1 MTISLPIQGNGFV
14 LREFHQSDAKNLADI
29 EFDPDV
35 KRFLAVPAKAK
46 DKWTEELRSLGIR
59 GWVIQVDGQTA
70 GCASLGRAKRK
81 GDGELRIVIGRAFWG
96 QALGTKVASLLIQI
110 AFEQLAA
117 KTIIGVVHPEN
128 KASLRLLHLFRF
140 RRRGVVQDPEPL
152 WQRGHLIYRL
162 TRKAYS
168 TSVAGKSN
176 GGEQLVPPHM
186 KN

>member
-35 KRFLAVPAKAK
+35 KRFLAVPAKSK
-46 DKWTEELRSLGIR
+46 VKWTEELRR
-59 GWVIQVDGQTA
+59 
-70 GCASLGRAKRK
+70 
-81 GDGELRIVIGRAFWG
+81 GDGELRIVIRQAFWG
-96 QALGTKVASLLIQI
+96 QALGSKVTSLLIQI

-140 RRRGVVQDPEPL
+140 RRREVVQDSEPL

-162 TRKAYS
+162 TRAAYNS
-168 TSVAGKSN
+168 SIEARSN
-176 GGEQLVPPHM
+176 SVPPLGPPHG
-186 KN
+186 KY

>member
-81 GDGELRIVIGRAFWG
+81 GDGERIRSRTGSIQSEIERRAGFD
-96 QALGTKVASLLIQI
+96 
-110 AFEQLAA
+110 AFAA
-117 KTIIGVVHPEN
+117 EFGFEIRRKW
-128 KASLRLLHLFRF
+128 RF
-140 RRRGVVQDPEPL
+140 DRNER
-152 WQRGHLIYRL
+152 
-162 TRKAYS
+162 
-168 TSVAGKSN
+168 N
-176 GGEQLVPPHM
+176 F
-186 KN
+186 